1 MNEIFRFTKF
11 TFLFQHSMV
20 YFFHHYELP
29 VIMQQAQLQQLIIR
43 SRQQTQQQQQQNNQ
57 RTTATTAAIQLQ
69 PSPIRRITLTNL
81 NLPNTNQGNDNNNN
95 RNILVT
101 FGTYMRQNVRL
112 LNIFRTIR
120 NVLWNGIINP
130 NLNNINTPRIR
141 MINIRNN
148 LRQINL
154 GGIEIPSSNN
164 VVVDSGTVNPVT
176 DTRSTFE
183 RNYDENNFRVPEAEN
198 SDNQNVT
205 AENTAINSVPT
216 PNVMNDA
223 ADMPNESDA
232 RNEQTINKD
241 EKSTAT
247 ETKEM
252 NANIDE
258 YSFEIIESKHRN
270 ECNDPAKTVTPSQS
284 DTSLMPG
291 DCRTTTPNNNIDS
304 VDVVAATTG
313 IPHSQSNEMLN
324 QTIPLEKM
332 EIREDNRIDERK
344 TYENLFTESSTEE
357 ICSSN
362 KGDTGNCNGKGR
374 GNEFVDGMEVER
386 NVSENGS
393 ESDVKDNGATNC
405 DFKDTA
411 SPK

>member
-1 MNEIFRFTKF
+1 
-11 TFLFQHSMV
+11 
-20 YFFHHYELP
+20 
-29 VIMQQAQLQQLIIR
+29 MQQAQLQQLIIR
-43 SRQQTQQQQQQNNQ
+43 SRQQTQQQQQNNQ
-57 RTTATTAAIQLQ
+57 RTTATAAIQLQ

-164 VVVDSGTVNPVT
+164 VAVDSGTVNSVT

-183 RNYDENNFRVPEAEN
+183 RNFDENNFRVPEVEN
-198 SDNQNVT
+198 SNEISDNQNVT
-205 AENTAINSVPT
+205 TENTIINSVPI
-216 PNVMNDA
+216 PHAMNDA
-223 ADMPNESDA
+223 ADMPNNESVV
-232 RNEQTINKD
+232 RKEPTINAD
-241 EKSTAT
+241 EKSTVT

-258 YSFEIIESKHRN
+258 YSFEVIESKHRN

-284 DTSLMPG
+284 DTSVMPG
-291 DCRTTTPNNNIDS
+291 DDCFTTTPNNNNIDGI
-304 VDVVAATTG
+304 DVAATTTG
-313 IPHSQSNEMLN
+313 IPHSQSNEKLN

-344 TYENLFTESSTEE
+344 TCENLFTESSTEE

-362 KGDTGNCNGKGR
+362 KGDTGNCNGESR
-374 GNEFVDGMEVER
+374 GNEFVDGMVVER
-386 NVSENGS
+386 NVSGENGT

-405 DFKDTA
+405 DFKDTLQVQH
-411 SPK
+411 KLE